1 MTRGRKIAAIVGA
14 SLAGLLAVVLIAG
27 IFVVQSDWFRDMVRG
42 KIVTAVEDA
51 TGGKVE
57 IASFAF
63 DARHLRA
70 QVRGF
75 VIHGLEPATAAPL
88 LRTNLVQVD
97 LKLLSPFRGFVDIA
111 YLLVDTPQA
120 NIIVYP
126 DGHTNVPA
134 PKTASKNNGKSG
146 VESIVD
152 LAIGKFDLR
161 NGSLTFAE
169 QKSRLS
175 ASGADLR
182 AQLGYN
188 AVASSYT
195 GEIDISPLYVQ
206 SGSNPAL
213 NVDVRLPLTLEKDK
227 ISLANARFSTA
238 QSQILVSGFMEHL
251 VAPRTSVHVNA
262 KVALEE
268 VKRAAGLTM
277 RVDTAHGPRF
287 LTADVTGSLDNERI
301 QIQSAQANLGQS
313 GIEGSGTLKDA
324 SGAGAL
330 QFRSTL
336 ALQEL
341 GALFGVSARPRER

>member
-1 MTRGRKIAAIVGA
+1 MTRGRRIATIVA
-14 SLAGLLAVVLIAG
+14 SSLAGLLAVALLAG
-27 IFVVQSDWFRDMVRG
+27 ILVVRSEWFRNMVRG

-57 IASFAF
+57 IASFTF

-75 VIHGLEPATAAPL
+75 VIHGLEPPTAAPL

-97 LKLLSPFRGFVDIA
+97 LKLLSPFKGFVDIA

-126 DGHTNVPA
+126 DGRTNIPA
-134 PKTASKNNGKSG
+134 PKIQPKSSGKSG
-146 VESIVD
+146 VETIVD

-169 QKSRLS
+169 RKSGLS

-188 AVASSYT
+188 ALASSYT

-206 SGSNPAL
+206 SGGNPAL
-213 NVDVRLPLTLEKDK
+213 NVDVRLPLTMEKDK

-238 QSQILVSGFMEHL
+238 QSQILVSGSMDHL
-251 VAPRTSVHVNA
+251 TAPRTSVHVNA
-262 KVALEE
+262 KVSLDEI
-268 VKRAAGLTM
+268 KRAAGPALP
-277 RVDTAHGPRF
+277 RGYGARPAFPDSGCHG
-287 LTADVTGSLDNERI
+287 L
-301 QIQSAQANLGQS
+301 LGQ
-313 GIEGSGTLKDA
+313 
-324 SGAGAL
+324 
-330 QFRSTL
+330 
-336 ALQEL
+336 
-341 GALFGVSARPRER
+341 